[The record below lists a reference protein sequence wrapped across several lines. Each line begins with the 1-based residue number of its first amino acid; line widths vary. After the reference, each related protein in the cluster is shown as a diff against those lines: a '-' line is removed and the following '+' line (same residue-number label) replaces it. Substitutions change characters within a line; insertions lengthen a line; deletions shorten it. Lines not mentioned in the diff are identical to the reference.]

1 MDRLEKLMVLEAA
14 LLACGDELNKIM
26 FAVGSGIDSDQ
37 LEDFL
42 GKQLEDCKQHSPSF
56 GDYLNKQKAA
66 IIKLSKAP
74 EVFGYGS

>member
-14 LLACGDELNKIM
+14 LLACGDELI
-26 FAVGSGIDSDQ
+26 GSGIDSDQ

-42 GKQLEDCKQHSPSF
+42 GKRLEDCKQHPNSPSF